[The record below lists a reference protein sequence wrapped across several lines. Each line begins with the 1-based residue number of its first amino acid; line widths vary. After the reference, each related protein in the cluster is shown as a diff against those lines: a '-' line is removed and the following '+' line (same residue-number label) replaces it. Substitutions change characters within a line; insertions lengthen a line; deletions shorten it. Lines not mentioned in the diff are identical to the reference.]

1 MKPSTLLICAVSYLG
16 VASAVPTASP
26 DDSLNTVENAIENTI
41 EKRACFGSGVTFGG
55 DQNAALKAARTACNS
70 PLKGKYHKGDNR
82 ARCYNLAS
90 NKHVK
95 LAVGLVG
102 KNAGSTR
109 TLGADECYNGLIS
122 EIMKC
127 SHGGETTYGNWRY
140 RADPN
145 AGRC

>member
-16 VASAVPTASP
+16 LASGAAIASP
-26 DDSLNTVENAIENTI
+26 DDSSIAIDNTI
-41 EKRACFGSGVTFGG
+41 EKRACFKSGVKFGG

-70 PLKGKYHKGDNR
+70 PFKGKYHKGDNR

-127 SHGGETTYGNWRY
+127 SQGGETTYGNWRY